1 MSFRLDARP
10 DLRDNF
16 AEVID
21 HQYALTLA
29 PLAKS
34 LKNPVVRFEEVEDSG
49 VTRYRCVFAARTGGE
64 AMELTSEHQ
73 DARIAIG
80 DTFSRAR
87 RAVSRRRGRLA
98 DPYANR
104 TAPTSQLR

>member
-1 MSFRLDARP
+1 MSFRLDIHTE
-10 DLRDNF
+10 LRDDF
-16 AEVID
+16 TEVSD

-34 LKNPVVRFEEVEDSG
+34 LKNPLVRFEEVEENG
-49 VTRYRCVFAARTGGE
+49 EKRYRCAFLARTG
-64 AMELTSEHQ
+64 AQALELVCEHQ

-87 RAVSRRRGRLA
+87 RAISRQRSRLA
-98 DPYANR
+98 DPYLTR
-104 TAPTSQLR
+104 TAQTSQLR